1 MEFRTKSSLS
11 DSKTYHFRQ
20 ESQKSGWHQY
30 QQALV
35 HSGVKQQSWQWYARH
50 VRRFLDYFTSTDIG
64 QLSRKQVTDHFRTI
78 PIDWF
83 KHDWQQAQYIDAVRL
98 LLVDVIRLPWASDFH
113 WEDCISEART
123 LGVGHPTLARDATD
137 FMQVKAGFSKQLA
150 PDYHSALQALVH
162 SLRENQYAIRT
173 EQTYCYW
180 VQRFLLFVGGN
191 DLVVLTDQHVK
202 NYLSS
207 LVLQR
212 NLSKSTQNIALNA
225 LVYKKQLSV
234 QRF

>member
-1 MEFRTKSSLS
+1 
-11 DSKTYHFRQ
+11 
-20 ESQKSGWHQY
+20 
-30 QQALV
+30 
-35 HSGVKQQSWQWYARH
+35 
-50 VRRFLDYFTSTDIG
+50 
-64 QLSRKQVTDHFRTI
+64 
-78 PIDWF
+78 
-83 KHDWQQAQYIDAVRL
+83 
-98 LLVDVIRLPWASDFH
+98 
-113 WEDCISEART
+113 
-123 LGVGHPTLARDATD
+123 
-137 FMQVKAGFSKQLA
+137 
-150 PDYHSALQALVH
+150 
-162 SLRENQYAIRT
+162 LRENQYAIRT